1 MFAGLAKSLFGSSN
15 DRYVNSI
22 RKIVDKINAFEP
34 AMQALD
40 DAVLQ
45 AQTQAFRDRLGA
57 GETLDDILP
66 EAFATV
72 REAAVRTLGMRQLD
86 VQMVGGIVIHRGQTA
101 EMAQDAGKTLKAP
114 RP

>member
-40 DAVLQ
+40 DAGLQ

-72 REAAVRTLGMRQLD
+72 RAAAVRTLGMRHFDMQLI
-86 VQMVGGIVIHRGQTA
+86 GGVVSHPGEIDRKSTRMDCSHHGA
-101 EMAQDAGKTLKAP
+101 
-114 RP
+114 